1 MSLRASAAAI
11 PVASLLPCRPRFL
24 LSYFSS
30 VGWVWPCPPVLS
42 SRTGSGATSLTLP
55 EPTPPGGAPMPGA
68 RGLPAAFPIVLG
80 TFSWFTACAEGSTAG
95 QGILLFLGL
104 FPHLRE
110 KRLEPPLERKGGRDA
125 RETLPT
131 GDALLYAHT
140 RPSLASRW
148 QIIFGLHSEVLLHSP
163 PASKVAVTSLV
174 PTLP

>member
-1 MSLRASAAAI
+1 
-11 PVASLLPCRPRFL
+11 
-24 LSYFSS
+24 
-30 VGWVWPCPPVLS
+30 
-42 SRTGSGATSLTLP
+42 
-55 EPTPPGGAPMPGA
+55 MPGA

-148 QIIFGLHSEVLLHSP
+148 QIVFGLHSEVLLHSP